1 MVVVCFASV
10 STNILFLFLKVHHR
24 RASSHRCHSLTM
36 SKSSSSAVYF
46 HQSLVW
52 SKSESASFLLISSIL
67 CVSVYYSYLKS
78 SYSTSITRNKNP
90 SEEEEEEQQQDTT
103 KMSFF
108 NKLKGR
114 SSQQKQLAERIAAR
128 VQERDS
134 WSTWHKHTPAEVFQF
149 LSKYKLSMPNLP
161 SQKELDVEL
170 PVKELDWELLSKNKS
185 NNKLDVTWIGHATCL
200 VQLDGFTVLTDPVFS
215 QRCAPTQFAGPAR
228 YRPTPCT
235 ISELLEKVN
244 LDVVMVSHNHYD
256 HLDYASIKDLAQ
268 YAKKSL
274 VFIVPLGLKDWLQS
288 YIPKIEDRHTIV
300 ELDWHET
307 HSMSSSNDNNNNNNI
322 KLDITA
328 VPMQH
333 WSSRRG
339 YDRDQTL
346 WCGFSMR
353 SSSTKQAALFAGDTG
368 WFEGAYDIGKQYGP
382 YDVAMIPIGAYEP
395 YDFMR
400 PQHNNPKD
408 AVHMMQAIQAKR
420 AVPIH
425 WGTFQLTKEH
435 YLEPRERLEKSLE
448 NAGIEKEK
456 FGAWFIGETVV
467 IEPEA

>member
-1 MVVVCFASV
+1 
-10 STNILFLFLKVHHR
+10 
-24 RASSHRCHSLTM
+24 M
-36 SKSSSSAVYF
+36 SKSSFSAVYY

-67 CVSVYYSYLKS
+67 CGSVYYLKS
-78 SYSTSITRNKNP
+78 SYSTRTSIT
-90 SEEEEEEQQQDTT
+90 SEEEEEQQQDTT
-103 KMSFF
+103 RMGFF
-108 NKLKGR
+108 NKLMGR
-114 SSQQKQLAERIAAR
+114 SSQQKQLAKRIAAR

-134 WSTWHKHTPAEVFQF
+134 WSTWHKHTPAELYRF
-149 LSKYKLSMPNLP
+149 LSKRVSSMPNLP
-161 SQKELDVEL
+161 SQKELDVEF
-170 PVKELDWELLSKNKS
+170 PVKQLDWELLSKNKS

-228 YRPTPCT
+228 SRPTPCT
-235 ISELLEKVN
+235 ISELLEKVS

-288 YIPKIEDRHTIV
+288 NIPKIEDRHTIV

-307 HSMSSSNDNNNNNNI
+307 HSMSSSSDNDNDNNSI
-322 KLDITA
+322 TLDITA

-353 SSSTKQAALFAGDTG
+353 SSRTEQAALFAGDTG

-382 YDVAMIPIGAYEP
+382 YDVAIIPIGAYEP

-408 AVHMMQAIQAKR
+408 AVHMMQALQAKR

-448 NAGIEKEK
+448 DAGIEKEK

-467 IEPEA
+467 IE